1 MRENHA
7 ANSLAE
13 EIQMRNIRKVA
24 VNARIAAVLCLLEF
38 LANFSVVF
46 IWIIIVGSSSAGGLT
61 NAITW
66 YYVILPFTHLM
77 NTSYNKDRVVDDGW
91 KSVILNAVKSICRCI
106 TCSICAGANNAWKS
120 DEEPKDSKESES
132 DDNMIT
138 TSNTIQDHHNKN
150 NRKKRKSRG
159 ANVKE
164 PDVSII
170 SLENESNE
178 TDQRACTSNGKYCA
192 YGESVNKNTIRSQ
205 SSTDSESNDY
215 NATKSQRLKKGE
227 ALLSGM
233 WHNLGDEE
241 AYTHYFKQ
249 LLELEYPINKP
260 TVDHYNSFSVIP
272 FHQASLNP
280 KSLHTKHSEINQ
292 KIQRTYPKYAKSLK
306 NSRFNENPLNV
317 DFIIEF
323 EERMTRR
330 QNRLEGF
337 LINCDDE
344 NAYENFINSFVS
356 FEEGLVQN

>member
-1 MRENHA
+1 MRDNHA

-13 EIQMRNIRKVA
+13 EIQFRNIRKVA

-91 KSVILNAVKSICRCI
+91 KSVILNAVKSICRYI
-106 TCSICAGANNAWKS
+106 TCSICVDPNHAWKS
-120 DEEPKDSKESES
+120 DEEQKDFKESES

-138 TSNTIQDHHNKN
+138 TSNTLQHHHKTI
-150 NRKKRKSRG
+150 NRNKRKSRG
-159 ANVKE
+159 SNSKE
-164 PDVSII
+164 PDLSII

-178 TDQRACTSNGKYCA
+178 THQRACTSNGRYCT
-192 YGESVNKNTIRSQ
+192 YGESTNKNTIGSQ
-205 SSTDSESNDY
+205 SSTDSESDDY
-215 NATKSQRLKKGE
+215 KVTKSERLKKGE
-227 ALLSGM
+227 TLLSGM

-249 LLELEYPINKP
+249 LLELEYPTNKP
-260 TVDHYNSFSVIP
+260 TVDHYNNFNVIP
-272 FHQASLNP
+272 FHHASLNP
-280 KSLHTKHSEINQ
+280 KSLQTKHSEVNQ
-292 KIQRTYPKYAKSLK
+292 KIQRTYNKYTKSLK

-344 NAYENFINSFVS
+344 NSYEHFINLFIS

>member
-1 MRENHA
+1 MTDNHA

-13 EIQMRNIRKVA
+13 EIQIRNIRKVA

-61 NAITW
+61 NSITW

-91 KSVILNAVKSICRCI
+91 KSVILNAVKSIWRCL
-106 TCSICAGANNAWKS
+106 TCSIYFDKNNGWMS
-120 DEEPKDSKESES
+120 DEEQKDSEESKS
-132 DDNMIT
+132 DDNIIKHNQRKPRG
-138 TSNTIQDHHNKN
+138 SNF
-150 NRKKRKSRG
+150 
-159 ANVKE
+159 KE

-249 LLELEYPINKP
+249 LLELEYPTNKP
-260 TVDHYNSFSVIP
+260 TVDHYNNFSVIP
-272 FHQASLNP
+272 FHHASLNP

-292 KIQRTYPKYAKSLK
+292 KIQRTYRKYAKSLK

-344 NAYENFINSFVS
+344 NSYEHFINLFIS